1 MITRNI
7 PLLLANLAR
16 QPVRSS
22 LTAASIVIAFTL
34 FGVLHAVNTAFVGAV
49 DLAGADR
56 LVTFHRV
63 SRIQAM
69 PFAHVERIRA
79 LPGVRAASPH
89 VWFGGMYRSERDPV
103 LTFAVDPVS
112 FLEVFPEYSL
122 PEAAAKRWLAERD
135 SAIVGSAIAER
146 FGWKTGDLVPLISNI
161 YTRLNGSQVWQV
173 RIAGIYHAPRTE
185 NVSIYM
191 HYDYFNGSHTY
202 DRDVIGWV
210 VTRAQD
216 TGKVDSVGDA
226 IDAAFA
232 NSAAETSTNSE
243 SLEAAAMTAQF
254 GSISALIMG
263 VATAVFAIM
272 LLITMNTMSQAI
284 RERTRE
290 IGILKA
296 LGFPAYEI
304 DLLIVAETVLLVA
317 GGALAGLLL
326 SNAGAQLLSASMQEY
341 FPFLYVP
348 PQAYWQGA
356 AVALC
361 VGALSAALPCL
372 YARRLTIIGALRV
385 I

>member
-1 MITRNI
+1 VITRNL

-16 QPVRSS
+16 QPVRIS
-22 LTAASIVIAFTL
+22 LTAVSIAVAFTL
-34 FGVLHAVNTAFVGAV
+34 FGVLHAVDAAFTGAV
-49 DLAGADR
+49 QLAGADR

-69 PFAHVERIRA
+69 PLAHVERIRA
-79 LPGVRAASPH
+79 LPGVRAACPH

-103 LTFAVDPVS
+103 LTYAVDPQS

-122 PEAAAKRWLAERD
+122 PDAAAKRWLAERD

-146 FGWKTGDLVPLISNI
+146 FGWKTGDIVPLMSNI
-161 YTRLNGSQVWQV
+161 YTSLAGSRVWQV

-185 NVSIYM
+185 NVSVYLR
-191 HYDYFNGSHTY
+191 YDYFNGSHTY

-210 VTRAQD
+210 VTRARDADQ
-216 TGKVDSVGDA
+216 VDLLGEH

-232 NSAAETSTNSE
+232 NSGAETATNSE
-243 SLEAAAMTAQF
+243 SLEAEAMTAQF

-263 VATAVFAIM
+263 IAAAVFVIM
-272 LLITMNTMSQAI
+272 LLITMNTMSQSI

-304 DLLIVAETVLLVA
+304 DLLIVVETVLLVA
-317 GGALAGLLL
+317 VGALVGLLL
-326 SNAGAQLLSASMQEY
+326 SNAGAHLLSASVQEF

-356 AVALC
+356 AVAVA
-361 VGALSAALPCL
+361 VGVVSAAMPCV
-372 YARRLTIIGALRV
+372 YARRLTITDALRV
-385 I
+385 V